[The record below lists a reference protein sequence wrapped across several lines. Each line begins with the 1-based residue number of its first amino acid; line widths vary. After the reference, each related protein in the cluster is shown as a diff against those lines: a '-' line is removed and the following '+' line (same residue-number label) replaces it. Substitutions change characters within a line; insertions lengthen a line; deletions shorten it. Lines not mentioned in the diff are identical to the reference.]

1 MKQRIEYAAV
11 EVYYTSGRYRVMPYS
26 EAKNDCEA
34 EAAKILNKADVS
46 LFSDE
51 AIERAAE
58 AVGNQ
63 YEPWDES
70 NAAWRDACRSDVRA
84 VIAAL
89 KGDA

>member
-1 MKQRIEYAAV
+1 MELGMNQERITAV
-11 EVYYTSGRYRVMPYS
+11 ASALSDQNGWTSYDDARKAINASDDVM
-26 EAKNDCEA
+26 
-34 EAAKILNKADVS
+34 
-46 LFSDE
+46 FSDE